1 VYAQKRGGY
10 RKKKIEET
18 LERDKNKKLQ
28 EKKNLKE
35 KKRNNPKG
43 RGAWHSTLYSLPPP
57 LFINFLSSSS
67 S

>member
-1 VYAQKRGGY
+1 MHKR
-10 RKKKIEET
+10 EE
-18 LERDKNKKLQ
+18 DI
-28 EKKNLKE
+28 EKKNRGNPRKGQKQKTPRE
-35 KKRNNPKG
+35 EKPKRKKKRNNPKG